1 MSWIQSVFFQGRK
14 CAGENVREKMCGLK
28 NIQMG
33 VVFYLLATLGGIVVA
48 VVVEFIFEVFEMI
61 ARLWQPRL
69 ATPP

>member
-1 MSWIQSVFFQGRK
+1 
-14 CAGENVREKMCGLK
+14 MCGLK